1 MVFLHAFVFR
11 LIDTFLNQFLKHLIV
26 ENDILGMVRL
36 GMVRLGMVRLGM
48 VRLAMV
54 RYFGMCDIHANTV
67 TWPGHG
73 SVSNLL
79 ANGRPISSIYYLTN
93 LC

>member
-11 LIDTFLNQFLKHLIV
+11 LIDTSLNQFLKHLIV
-26 ENDILGMVRL
+26 ENDI
-36 GMVRLGMVRLGM
+36 LGMVRLGM

-79 ANGRPISSIYYLTN
+79 AN
-93 LC
+93 